1 MELGSQMLSMNSD
14 SVPDSGQITSLT
26 QFPHLSSKVI
36 IILTHWVIW
45 GFNGV
50 IDVKSFYK

>member
-26 QFPHLSSKVI
+26 QFPQLSSKVI

-45 GFNGV
+45 GCSGGR
-50 IDVKSFYK
+50 